1 MNFLCRTIRIFLAR
15 IMKGLFAFTFPVTV
29 GVQNGVSMFDEEEE
43 DTEAEEKNGIC
54 ANCGKYD
61 CEC

>member
-1 MNFLCRTIRIFLAR
+1 MNSIYNIIRAFFILP
-15 IMKGLFAFTFPVTV
+15 IMV
-29 GVQNGVSMFDEEEE
+29 GVPNGVSMFGDEEEDEEEE
-43 DTEAEEKNGIC
+43 EKSGIC